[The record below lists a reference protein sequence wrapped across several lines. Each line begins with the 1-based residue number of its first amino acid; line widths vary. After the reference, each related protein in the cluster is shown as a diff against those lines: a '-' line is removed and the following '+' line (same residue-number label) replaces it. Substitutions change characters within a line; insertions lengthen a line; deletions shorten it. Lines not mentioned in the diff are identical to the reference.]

1 MQAFLGLLI
10 FFSFILIAIGII
22 WFIVIMIKKG
32 KFRYPIVVFVVGI
45 LLLISSSFGA
55 YFVVPDYNATNEQEG
70 ENFYQVL
77 ASGENV
83 QGESLTFTVGEIGS
97 NEQQGLVGLGVV
109 STEEKPITVLL
120 NGSGESQAIQ
130 SGDTVTVQIN
140 SISNFASLFILEAT
154 LE

>member
-1 MQAFLGLLI
+1 MQVFLGLLLI
-10 FFSFILIAIGII
+10 FSFILIAIGII

-32 KFRYPIVVFVVGI
+32 RFRYPIVVFVVGI

-55 YFVVPDYNATNEQEG
+55 YLVVPDYNAINEQEG
-70 ENFYQVL
+70 KNFYQVL
-77 ASGENV
+77 ASGKDV
-83 QGESLTFTVGEIGS
+83 QGESLTFTVSEIGS

-120 NGSGESQAIQ
+120 NVSGESQAIQ

-140 SISNFASLFILEAT
+140 SISNFASLFILKAT